1 MLLIFVNNQFLFF
14 FFLWTG
20 FTTFALY
27 VFLSTL
33 TTKFMDKIT
42 TNEEFKLEN
51 TMNFLEKKLKNISD
65 KVVAKQYT
73 KKEFE

>member
-14 FFLWTG
+14 FFMWTA

-27 VFLSTL
+27 VFLTTL
-33 TTKFMDKIT
+33 VSKFMDKIT

-51 TMNFLEKKLKNISD
+51 TMNFLEKKLKNIN
-65 KVVAKQYT
+65 T
-73 KKEFE
+73 KLSTK

>member
-1 MLLIFVNNQFLFF
+1 
-14 FFLWTG
+14 
-20 FTTFALY
+20 
-27 VFLSTL
+27 
-33 TTKFMDKIT
+33 MDKIT

-73 KKEFE
+73 KKEFEQYQEEVRVCC